1 MNGTA
6 SSPSPGLAAPQTFVP
21 QGVTAM
27 IAKTGIIV
35 STAVAGLVAVSP
47 LAYAAC
53 NHDKHHSSHNDH
65 GHHYVQADY
74 QHHNNHGGWNGH
86 GGNRDNGNG
95 DRSCTQRTAGVSTG
109 NGRGGGLINISN
121 NTIQVPVQAC
131 NNNILSNIGLG
142 ILGSGRATS
151 R

>member
-1 MNGTA
+1 
-6 SSPSPGLAAPQTFVP
+6 
-21 QGVTAM
+21 M

-53 NHDKHHSSHNDH
+53 NHDNHHRDR

-74 QHHNNHGGWNGH
+74 HHNNHGW
-86 GGNRDNGNG
+86 GGDSHNRNNSG
-95 DRSCTQRTAGVSTG
+95 DRSCSQRTAGVSTG
-109 NGRGGGLINISN
+109 SGRGGGLINISN

-131 NNNILSNIGLG
+131 NNNILSNLGLG
-142 ILGSGRATS
+142 ILGSGRANGH
-151 R
+151 